1 MKQKASFTIEATIW
15 VSLILCMVVGVLQ
28 KGIDYYDR
36 HAKRTVLAELEEW
49 NSVSRFYEVWM
60 LKEFGEEEVDE

>member
-28 KGIDYYDR
+28 KGIDFLKVCDR
-36 HAKRTVLAELEEW
+36 IYT
-49 NSVSRFYEVWM
+49 SF
-60 LKEFGEEEVDE
+60 